1 MTARRRGPRSPSLEL
16 AEAMREALES
26 VGAVF
31 GAQLAEIGRALAS
44 VRIDPAGADEL
55 DRLGAAIGAALLW
68 GTARGERGDPTGD
81 PPLDVFA
88 CPKCGR
94 TSANPDDAREGYCGA
109 CHDWTGQP
117 RAVAS

>member
-55 DRLGAAIGAALLW
+55 DRLGAAIGAALL
-68 GTARGERGDPTGD
+68 P
-81 PPLDVFA
+81 
-88 CPKCGR
+88 
-94 TSANPDDAREGYCGA
+94 
-109 CHDWTGQP
+109 
-117 RAVAS
+117 AVAEAVNHSGRAAGTGGDRAAMLAGAVAAALALAVALRAAGGIGLHLRHG

>member
-1 MTARRRGPRSPSLEL
+1 VTAARRGPRSPSLEL
-16 AEAMREALES
+16 AEAMRAALES

-31 GAQLAEIGRALAS
+31 GAQLAEIGRVLAN
-44 VRIDPAGADEL
+44 VRLDPAGAAEL
-55 DRLGAAIGAALLW
+55 EQLGELIGAALEW
-68 GTARGERGDPTGD
+68 GTARAERGDPTGD
-81 PPLDVFA
+81 PPLDVFW

-117 RAVAS
+117 RAVLS